1 MGARGF
7 GGPGGFNASGDQAW
21 LNIVEGRG
29 KPGALGSAAQ
39 QTAFA
44 PWGGSVAFDTS
55 STAWY
60 FGADPAGIQSNQTD
74 FLTIAEHEVSHA
86 LGFGTSNSWANR
98 VLGSTFIGVNAVKE
112 FGGPVPTDAAG
123 SAAQHWAD
131 GTTDRGM
138 HCTMD
143 PSFNTGERDTF
154 TPLDFAGLE
163 DLGWTLLPP
172 PRRRLTKPAGT
183 MWSPA
188 TLVATAGRTS
198 PVWPPTANGGWP

>member
-1 MGARGF
+1 
-7 GGPGGFNASGDQAW
+7 
-21 LNIVEGRG
+21 L
-29 KPGALGSAAQ
+29 
-39 QTAFA
+39 
-44 PWGGSVAFDTS
+44 GGSVAFDTS

-74 FLTIAEHEVSHA
+74 FLTVAEHEISHA
-86 LGFGTSNSWANR
+86 LGFGTSNSWTNR

-172 PRRRLTKPAGT
+172 PPPVVNQTS
-183 MWSPA
+183 WHD
-188 TLVATAGRTS
+188 VVTAR
-198 PVWPPTANGGWP
+198 